1 MGTLK
6 NITLMV
12 LDERDE
18 SVWNLI
24 PWLMFNLWKVKV
36 IARNLLQHS

>member
-6 NITLMV
+6 NITLMA

-24 PWLMFNLWKVKV
+24 PWLMFNLRKVKV

>member
-1 MGTLK
+1 MYFLHPWRQTSCFMGTLK
-6 NITLMV
+6 NIILMA

-24 PWLMFNLWKVKV
+24 P
-36 IARNLLQHS
+36 